1 MKKYLNNL
9 DVEKLTMENCHKILQ
24 RTWEELSN
32 IFSHFIFAL
41 SNLN

>member
-1 MKKYLNNL
+1 MKKYLNIL